1 MATIP
6 YYDIVIPDQIL
17 RDARMYF
24 GDFPEENRL
33 IRGTE
38 LSDDKI
44 RFALQIFIH
53 HFNNIPPVLITK
65 FGAKDFPSA
74 LVLFQGATV
83 EMLRMAG
90 FIQSR
95 NFLNFNDGGVS
106 FTVSDKAVDY
116 QQWIGN
122 LLGNLN
128 QSILNIKVGQNAE
141 EGFDYID
148 SPEAWYFILSD
159 GG

>member
-1 MATIP
+1 MPTQ
-6 YYDIVIPDQIL
+6 YYDIFIPDQIL

-24 GDFPEENRL
+24 GDFSELNRL

-53 HFNNIPPVLITK
+53 HFNNIPPKLSTEYT
-65 FGAKDFPSA
+65 AETFPSA
-74 LVLFQGATV
+74 LVMFQGAIV

-90 FIQSR
+90 LIQSR

-106 FTVSDKAVDY
+106 FTVSDKAADY

-122 LLGNLN
+122 LLSTLN
-128 QSILNIKVGQNAE
+128 QAILDIKIARNAE

-159 GG
+159 GS